1 VNERLRAPL
10 AAAVALLIGGDLAA
24 YGPAALLDLW
34 RWLFPYLWLF
44 LLLEALR
51 RRRRLGDDEVFC
63 LGAAVGLVSGGILNK
78 TLQDGLFF
86 LGINWLGAAL
96 AAFDWGLLA
105 VVSLHALDAF
115 RARPEPEGEEGTPN
129 AELVALVFLPAAALA
144 VYLAECWTGSLRYQ
158 RMLGSS
164 WLLAD
169 CLFAAAAYG
178 LARRALIR
186 SEAGE
191 PPPRDRFLWALAA
204 LAGWVPGAQL
214 AARLGGQWPSPFSV
228 MCLLAWTAGFGSW
241 FYGLWRHRGRFDPEP
256 RRADRSVLGLAGW
269 RLAGA
274 VLLLLIFGPA
284 LEDGRSAAG
293 FTFLV
298 DLPVRLLFLAAFF
311 RGRLGV

>member
-1 VNERLRAPL
+1 MNERLRAPL

-24 YGPAALLDLW
+24 YGPGVLLDLW

-44 LLLEALR
+44 LALEAFA
-51 RRRRLGDDEVFC
+51 RRRRLRDDEAVC
-63 LGAAVGLVSGGILNK
+63 LGAAVGLVAGGILNK
-78 TLQDGLFF
+78 TLQDGVFF
-86 LGINWLGAAL
+86 LGVNWLGAAL
-96 AAFDWGLLA
+96 AAFDWGLVA
-105 VVSLHALDAF
+105 VVSLHALDAL
-115 RARPEPEGEEGTPN
+115 RARPEDAEEGTPT

-144 VYLAECWTGSLRYQ
+144 AYLGECWTGRLRYE
-158 RMLGSS
+158 RMLGPA

-169 CLFAAAAYG
+169 CLFAAAAAA
-178 LARRALIR
+178 LARRAFR
-186 SEAGE
+186 RAGADE

-204 LAGWVPGAQL
+204 LAGWIPGAQL

-228 MCLLAWTAGFGSW
+228 MCLLAWTAGFGGW

-274 VLLLLIFGPA
+274 VFLLLAFGPA
-284 LEDGRSAAG
+284 LEDARSIAG

-311 RGRLGV
+311 RGRLKV